1 MLSNRITQTKE
12 KKKSSSRYHS
22 HLSRVNKLFSRY
34 EFTEILISTS
44 VLSGVSD
51 SKGSHA
57 KRNLNCFMSSYNIL
71 CSGVQLTSLVLS

>member
-12 KKKSSSRYHS
+12 KKKASSRYHS

-44 VLSGVSD
+44 VLSRISD
-51 SKGSHA
+51 STGK
-57 KRNLNCFMSSYNIL
+57 SSQTQPKLFYEF
-71 CSGVQLTSLVLS
+71 